1 MAQHPLVD
9 QGFLIVEASRSHS
22 ETLTTFSRNS
32 LDGWSARRGDLHL
45 TTHNTD
51 KWKTDMPL
59 AGFEP
64 TIPASERP
72 KTHTL
77 DRAATGI
84 GNLSYVLECVIESI
98 HVNEGR
104 KYFPRWPH
112 VGQPC
117 CMWRIDPRVSENAKC
132 RGEYLV
138 LSRRG
143 ALFVSVRR
151 RLLCQVFLLVI
162 GGPFRQIPIRAR

>member
-1 MAQHPLVD
+1 V
-9 QGFLIVEASRSHS
+9 
-22 ETLTTFSRNS
+22 
-32 LDGWSARRGDLHL
+32 LD
-45 TTHNTD
+45 
-51 KWKTDMPL
+51 
-59 AGFEP
+59 
-64 TIPASERP
+64 
-72 KTHTL
+72 
-77 DRAATGI
+77 
-84 GNLSYVLECVIESI
+84 CVIGSI

-104 KYFPRWPH
+104 KYFPR
-112 VGQPC
+112 QPC